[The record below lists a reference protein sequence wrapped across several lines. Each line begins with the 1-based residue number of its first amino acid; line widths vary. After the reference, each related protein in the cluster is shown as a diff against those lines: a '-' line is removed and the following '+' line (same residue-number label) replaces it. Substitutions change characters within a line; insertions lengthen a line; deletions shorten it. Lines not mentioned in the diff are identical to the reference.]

1 MWPTRRAGGRVF
13 NAKKAGGLAG
23 TLQGASMEQRRAS
36 IRLRTLL
43 EGRVLLGSRV
53 SPVECTVRDISETGA
68 RITFADP
75 VPLPPEFE
83 LQVPKRKLSRQV
95 RVVWSNEKIHGLM
108 FVENA
113 GQDVSGSAEAPAAI
127 KPAAPESPEIPAILA
142 EARARIAQ
150 HLGIS
155 IDAVRLK
162 AEIDY

>member
-1 MWPTRRAGGRVF
+1 
-13 NAKKAGGLAG
+13 
-23 TLQGASMEQRRAS
+23 MEQRRAS

-68 RITFADP
+68 RISFVKP

-83 LQVPKRKLSRQV
+83 LQVPKRKISRQV
-95 RVVWSNEKIHGLM
+95 RVVWSNEKSHGLM
-108 FVENA
+108 FVEEQEA
-113 GQDVSGSAEAPAAI
+113 GGPVEASAAV

-142 EARARIAQ
+142 DARARIAQ
-150 HLGIS
+150 HLGIPV
-155 IDAVRLK
+155 DAVRLK

>member
-1 MWPTRRAGGRVF
+1 
-13 NAKKAGGLAG
+13 
-23 TLQGASMEQRRAS
+23 MEQRRAS

-68 RITFADP
+68 RITFVDP

-83 LQVPKRKLSRQV
+83 LQVPKRKIARQV
-95 RVVWSNEKIHGLM
+95 RVVWSNEKSHGLM
-108 FVENA
+108 FVEQEA
-113 GQDVSGSAEAPAAI
+113 GGPMEACAGV
-127 KPAAPESPEIPAILA
+127 KPEMPESPEIPAILA

-150 HLGIS
+150 HLGIPV
-155 IDAVRLK
+155 DAVRLK

>member
-1 MWPTRRAGGRVF
+1 
-13 NAKKAGGLAG
+13 
-23 TLQGASMEQRRAS
+23 MEQRRAS

-68 RITFADP
+68 RITFVKP

-83 LQVPKRKLSRQV
+83 LQVPKRKISRQV
-95 RVVWSNEKIHGLM
+95 RVVWSNEKSHGLM
-108 FVENA
+108 FVEE
-113 GQDVSGSAEAPAAI
+113 QDSGGPAEACAGG

-150 HLGIS
+150 HLGIPV
-155 IDAVRLK
+155 DTVRLK

>member
-1 MWPTRRAGGRVF
+1 MHRAGHLGDGRQNHFV
-13 NAKKAGGLAG
+13 
-23 TLQGASMEQRRAS
+23 
-36 IRLRTLL
+36 
-43 EGRVLLGSRV
+43 
-53 SPVECTVRDISETGA
+53 
-68 RITFADP
+68 DP

-113 GQDVSGSAEAPAAI
+113 GQDVSGSAEAPAAV
-127 KPAAPESPEIPAILA
+127 KPAAPELPEIPAILA

-150 HLGIS
+150 HLGIPV
-155 IDAVRLK
+155 DAVRLK

>member
-1 MWPTRRAGGRVF
+1 
-13 NAKKAGGLAG
+13 
-23 TLQGASMEQRRAS
+23 MEQRRAS

-68 RITFADP
+68 RITFVDP

-83 LQVPKRKLSRQV
+83 LQVPKRKIARQV
-95 RVVWSNEKIHGLM
+95 RVVWSNEKSHGLM
-108 FVENA
+108 FVE
-113 GQDVSGSAEAPAAI
+113 GQDAGGPAAACGV
-127 KPAAPESPEIPAILA
+127 KTAEPESPEIPAILA

-150 HLGIS
+150 HLGIPV
-155 IDAVRLK
+155 DAVRLK